1 MKETKVQALFNTIGN
16 SVYLAA
22 LWFLSVITTQ
32 VLGYKD
38 VGDLTLAMTIGNIV
52 ILLQLYGVRGIQ
64 SSDMDFKYSPS
75 LYLKS
80 RLFTV
85 SIGILIGISIS
96 VLLGYSQEQVIAI
109 FLFIMFKSSEAISD
123 VFYGDDQRMG
133 KLELAGYSLFLRGL
147 VTGSLFLFGLYH
159 FKNLN
164 ISLLLIVGSGFILTL
179 LIDYPIY
186 KKTIVNFE
194 STSGKI
200 VDILKECF
208 PLLITTLIPAIITA
222 VPRVVLAYWH
232 GTEQLG
238 YYGNLSTPA
247 LVLVTF
253 VPNFLIA
260 FLPQYGK
267 MFISSD
273 YRGIIKLWYKSL
285 FGTLLLSCIFLFG
298 VFLVGRIVLT
308 FLYTNMILPYVHF
321 LYYVIIVMGI
331 YSMEI
336 CCATV
341 LVAMRERKILTI
353 AALYSLIACLIVSV
367 PLVKSYGISGAI
379 AVLAISYSIQVI
391 IQVLCIV
398 RVCTVQK
405 AL

>member
-194 STSGKI
+194 
-200 VDILKECF
+200 
-208 PLLITTLIPAIITA
+208 ITTLIPAIITA

-253 VPNFLIA
+253 VPTFLIA